1 VQVITTLDEHAAQDK
16 FEIPSTT
23 TPDPEFYDTRSNY
36 YFIVTITNFRLKE
49 SVDNFF

>member
-1 VQVITTLDEHAAQDK
+1 MQVISTLDELAAHDE

-36 YFIVTITNFRLKE
+36 YFIVTITNFKIK
-49 SVDNFF
+49 